1 MPDGSRSGRSRPSG
15 AAQPDRSDTAPAS
28 SKRRL
33 TVLVV
38 GTDDWAA
45 HQSAS
50 LLESAGHRVLACHEP
65 GEPAFPCN
73 ALIPGRRCPLDV
85 GFDVVLT
92 ARARAAPTPAAGE
105 MGVTCALHAGV
116 PLVVA
121 GISAENPF
129 DGWTTITVTSDG
141 DVTAACLTAEAR
153 VLDLRRPARS

>member
-1 MPDGSRSGRSRPSG
+1 MPNGFRSGRSRPSG
-15 AAQPDRSDTAPAS
+15 AAQPARTATAS
-28 SKRRL
+28 ARGKGRL

-45 HQSAS
+45 HQSATV
-50 LLESAGHRVLACHEP
+50 LESAGHRVLTCHEP

-92 ARARAAPTPAAGE
+92 ARARPASTPTAGE
-105 MGVTCALHAGV
+105 MGVTCALHDGV

-129 DGWTTITVTSDG
+129 EEWTAITVGSDG
-141 DVTAACLTAEAR
+141 DVAAACLAAEGR
-153 VLDLRRPARS
+153 VLDLRPGRR